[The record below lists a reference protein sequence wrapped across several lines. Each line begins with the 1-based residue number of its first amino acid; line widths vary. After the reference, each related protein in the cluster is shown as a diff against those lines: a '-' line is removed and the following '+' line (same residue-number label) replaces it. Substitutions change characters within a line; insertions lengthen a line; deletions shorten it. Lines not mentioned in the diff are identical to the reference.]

1 MFTLETDDIIG
12 QYIIFCHVFDAQTKK
27 YGRTREAVLETL
39 RICRD
44 RNVLKD
50 YLKKREKEVFNIMIE
65 LFNQEHA
72 VQAYGKSMQEKGIKI
87 GEKRGEKNGK
97 NQLAQLIAKLFDLG
111 KIDDVEKV
119 SKDPEYREQVWL
131 KLELYMSCCT
141 RF

>member
-119 SKDPEYREQVWL
+119 SKDPEYREQLL
-131 KLELYMSCCT
+131 KDYGLAEA
-141 RF
+141 